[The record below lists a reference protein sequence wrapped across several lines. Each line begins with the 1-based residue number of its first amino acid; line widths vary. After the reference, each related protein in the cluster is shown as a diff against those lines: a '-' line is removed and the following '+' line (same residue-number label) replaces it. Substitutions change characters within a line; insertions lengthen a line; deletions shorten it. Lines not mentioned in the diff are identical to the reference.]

1 MDEAERTEKTD
12 LLLLSVI
19 FFSLSFGAHKCSEI
33 FENIKQNT
41 NPEAPTPWLALMGM
55 KHSSRCL
62 LLRRKMAENAAE
74 STEVRTR
81 GKARHPSSPIPRAP
95 LAETAPSADKV
106 SRILRHAPASAVVW
120 FSACAPF
127 PPGTELCAPADPLLA
142 QAASRKPPLYGF
154 LPGGSVSG
162 SGLVRGEA

>member
-95 LAETAPSADKV
+95 LAETALSADKV
-106 SRILRHAPASAVVW
+106 SRILRHAPASAVLW
-120 FSACAPF
+120 FSACAPTLPLRF
-127 PPGTELCAPADPLLA
+127 PPAQNFAPRRTLSSL
-142 QAASRKPPLYGF
+142 RR
-154 LPGGSVSG
+154 LPGSSR
-162 SGLVRGEA
+162 STASCREAR